1 MRITQKEIDE
11 RINNGES
18 LMITFYIKNFG
29 YNVGNI
35 RITEKQYNSA
45 KERFMGKLDLKTDF
59 SGITKHYYTLIK
71 KTVSK
76 QLPFAY
82 NVLQLKEVA
91 D

>member
-18 LMITFYIKNFG
+18 LIITFYIKHLS
-29 YNVGNI
+29 YNVGDI

-59 SGITKHYYTLIK
+59 SGMTKHYYTLIK
-71 KTVSK
+71 NVSK
-76 QLPFAY
+76 
-82 NVLQLKEVA
+82 
-91 D
+91 

>member
-18 LMITFYIKNFG
+18 LIAIFFIKHMIFKIG
-29 YNVGNI
+29 EI

-45 KERFMGKLDLKTDF
+45 KERFMGKLDLKKDF

-71 KTVSK
+71 TVSK
-76 QLPFAY
+76 
-82 NVLQLKEVA
+82 
-91 D
+91 

>member
-18 LMITFYIKNFG
+18 LIITFFIKHFG

-45 KERFMGKLDLKTDF
+45 KERFANNLELKTDF

-71 KTVSK
+71 NVSK
-76 QLPFAY
+76 
-82 NVLQLKEVA
+82 
-91 D
+91 